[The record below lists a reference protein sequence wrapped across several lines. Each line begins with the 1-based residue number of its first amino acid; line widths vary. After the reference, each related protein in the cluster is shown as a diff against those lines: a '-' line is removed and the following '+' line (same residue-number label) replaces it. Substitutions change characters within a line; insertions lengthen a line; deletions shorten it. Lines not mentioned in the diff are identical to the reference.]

1 MGNGRCFGAC
11 HWAGT
16 EIKAKVKRKMVVVL
30 MTSLIAAEDI
40 DDPANWLVVNDYTH
54 QHSSRALQNNN
65 GGSIDWAL
73 TNCCDTQEITFLS
86 LMGVYLVIICIL
98 WRTILMKPMKLIA
111 VFAHEFS
118 HASACWMT
126 GGKVTGIEVNSDE
139 GGVTKYVGGWR
150 WFIIPAGEC
159 AY

>member
-1 MGNGRCFGAC
+1 MGNGRCFGSC

-40 DDPANWLVVNDYTH
+40 DDPANWLVNDYTH
-54 QHSSRALQNNN
+54 QHSSRVLQNNN